1 MSSKNL
7 SFSLIEPT
15 IETKNQTEV
24 TYDSLVSLVNEQ
36 SSNMGSEWNEGLSI
50 DDYVASEIDYNENY
64 TKKQLA
70 NIIQKHVSDIKIE
83 IVKSKTDP
91 RNYKVSFDKIKQILN
106 FQPKRTVEN
115 SVVEIL
121 SKIEDGTVDPRQS
134 EFSNMSKLTTEIN
147 ALTNYQFDENL

>member
-15 IETKNQTEV
+15 IEAKKQTEV

-64 TKKQLA
+64 TKKQLELIA
-70 NIIQKHVSDIKIE
+70 DYYDISKRKKKKGQLIEE
-83 IVKSKTDP
+83 IVIFEKEPTNYDMTQRRKTLWFYMEEINND
-91 RNYKVSFDKIKQILN
+91 SF
-106 FQPKRTVEN
+106 
-115 SVVEIL
+115 L
-121 SKIEDGTVDPRQS
+121 SKFLILD
-134 EFSNMSKLTTEIN
+134 
-147 ALTNYQFDENL
+147 

>member
-15 IETKNQTEV
+15 IEAKKQTEV

-64 TKKQLA
+64 TKKQLELIA
-70 NIIQKHVSDIKIE
+70 DYYDISKRKKKKGQLIEE
-83 IVKSKTDP
+83 IVIFEKEPTNYDMTQRRKTLWF
-91 RNYKVSFDKIKQILN
+91 YM
-106 FQPKRTVEN
+106 E
-115 SVVEIL
+115 EINNDGFL
-121 SKIEDGTVDPRQS
+121 SKFLILD
-134 EFSNMSKLTTEIN
+134 
-147 ALTNYQFDENL
+147 